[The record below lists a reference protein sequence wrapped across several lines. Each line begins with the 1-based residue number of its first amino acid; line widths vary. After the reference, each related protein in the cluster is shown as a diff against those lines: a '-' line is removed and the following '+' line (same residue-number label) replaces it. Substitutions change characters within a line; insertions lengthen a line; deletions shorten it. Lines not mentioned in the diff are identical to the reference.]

1 MHTFLK
7 RVLRALTLEA
17 ALFEEV
23 EADRGA
29 TGQALGVVL
38 LSGIAAG
45 IGSTGRG
52 LAGGLIVLMLASVL
66 AWVVWAVITYV
77 IGTKILPGSHTE
89 ADVGQLLRTV
99 GFSSAPG
106 VIQVLGVI
114 PVLGEAVFFVASVW
128 MLVAMVIAV
137 RQALDYERT
146 ARAVGGCLVGWGVQV
161 VVVGVLLPAWWPRL
175 AGW

>member
-1 MHTFLK
+1 MKDFVQ
-7 RVLRALTLEA
+7 RVIRALKLEA

-29 TGQALGVVL
+29 TTQAIGVVL

-45 IGSTGRG
+45 IGSSGRG
-52 LAGGLIVLMLASVL
+52 LAGGILLLTIASFL
-66 AWVVWAVITYV
+66 AWVVWAVVTYV
-77 IGTKILPGSHTE
+77 IGAKLLPGARTE

-106 VIQVLGVI
+106 MIQVLGVI
-114 PVLGEAVFFVASVW
+114 PVLAEAVFFVASVW

-137 RQALDYERT
+137 RQALDYEST
-146 ARAVGGCLVGWGVQV
+146 ARAVGVCLMGWSLQMVLLA
-161 VVVGVLLPAWWPRL
+161 VLLPAWSPPP
-175 AGW
+175 AS

>member
-1 MHTFLK
+1 MKEFFQ
-7 RVLRALTLEA
+7 RVIRALKLEA

-29 TGQALGVVL
+29 TAQAIGVVL

-45 IGSTGRG
+45 VGSSGRG
-52 LAGGLIVLMLASVL
+52 LAGGLLVLTTASFL
-66 AWVVWAVITYV
+66 AWVVWALVTYV
-77 IGTKILPGSHTE
+77 IGTRILPGPQTE
-89 ADVGQLLRTV
+89 ADAGQLLRTV

-114 PVLGEAVFFVASVW
+114 PVLAEPIFIVASVW

-137 RQALDYERT
+137 RQALDYEST
-146 ARAVGGCLVGWGVQV
+146 ARAVGVCLIGWSLQLVLL
-161 VVVGVLLPAWWPRL
+161 GVLLPAWSPPP
-175 AGW
+175 AG

>member
-1 MHTFLK
+1 MHSFLK
-7 RVLRALTLEA
+7 RVLRALILDA

-45 IGSTGRG
+45 IGSTGRE
-52 LAGGLIVLMLASVL
+52 LAGGMIVLMLANVL
-66 AWVVWAVITYV
+66 AWGVWAVMTYV

-89 ADVGQLLRTV
+89 ADVGQLLRTI

-106 VIQVLGVI
+106 VIQVLV
-114 PVLGEAVFFVASVW
+114 S
-128 MLVAMVIAV
+128 
-137 RQALDYERT
+137 
-146 ARAVGGCLVGWGVQV
+146 CLIN
-161 VVVGVLLPAWWPRL
+161 LL
-175 AGW
+175 AGQAASNS